1 DFSSYLSNA
10 FVLANFEYYEKTLD
24 GQQEM
29 KPRWEDVYHV
39 IDVLMGE
46 ALGQIYVH
54 KYFSEDAK
62 RRITELVNNLQKAF
76 EIRIGKLDWMSDSTK
91 QKAKE
96 KLSSF
101 AKKVAFPDHWRDY
114 SRVTI
119 DRNDYVGNVI
129 ACGKNEYNREAAK
142 VGKPVDKT
150 EWDMTPPTN
159 NAYYNPWYNEI
170 VFPAGI
176 LQYPMFDPAS
186 DDALNYGGI
195 GVVIGHEFTHGFDD
209 QGAQYDK
216 EGNLKNWWGKE
227 DYAKFKALGQKII
240 AQYDGFVVLDSV
252 HVNGRL
258 TQGENTA
265 DFGGVAIAYDA
276 FKMTKEGQ
284 DTTRID
290 GLTPDQRFFLS
301 FAQTWRKKLKE
312 EALRKQVNTDP
323 HSPGNYRV
331 MGPLMNFAPFYSAFG
346 LSEGDK
352 MYKPDSARIKIWSRF
367 RNYRPAHKLPSVFLL
382 FH

>member
-1 DFSSYLSNA
+1 
-10 FVLANFEYYEKTLD
+10 
-24 GQQEM
+24 M
-29 KPRWEDVYHV
+29 
-39 IDVLMGE
+39 
-46 ALGQIYVH
+46 
-54 KYFSEDAK
+54 
-62 RRITELVNNLQKAF
+62 
-76 EIRIGKLDWMSDSTK
+76 
-91 QKAKE
+91 
-96 KLSSF
+96 
-101 AKKVAFPDHWRDY
+101 RDY
-114 SRVTI
+114 SKVTI

-150 EWDMTPPTN
+150 EWGMTPPTN
-159 NAYYNPWYNEI
+159 NAYYNPWFNEI

-227 DYAKFKALGQKII
+227 DFAKFKILGQKVI

-276 FKMTKEGQ
+276 FKMTREGQ

-323 HSPGNYRV
+323 HSPGDYRV
-331 MGPLMNFAPFYSAFG
+331 MGPLMNFTPFYSAFG
-346 LSEGDK
+346 VNEGDK
-352 MYKPDSARIKIWSRF
+352 MYKPDSARIKIW
-367 RNYRPAHKLPSVFLL
+367 
-382 FH
+382 